1 MRRFFF
7 FIFRRISS
15 KFYFCQIFYEKNF
28 YEKFF
33 SLHHAKLLPYYHA
46 KLLPHYHTKSLK
58 SNFLTPKSYS
68 APATVKF
75 YTVSNFIN
83 KLQLISCKQAGCQIL
98 RISCA
103 APLFENLFFLLV
115 KFENFLILRY
125 NIYRKSR
132 KTKKK

>member
-1 MRRFFF
+1 MTRKEKTAQKCAVSFYFLDEYRLNFIFVKF
-7 FIFRRISS
+7 FITLN
-15 KFYFCQIFYEKNF
+15 Y
-28 YEKFF
+28 
-33 SLHHAKLLPYYHA
+33 
-46 KLLPHYHTKSLK
+46 YHTKSLK

-83 KLQLISCKQAGCQIL
+83 KLQLISCKQAGVKFYEKK
-98 RISCA
+98 SWNST
-103 APLFENLFFLLV
+103 FEKNAFLATV

-132 KTKKK
+132 KTKKNKTLLSWE